1 MKSFFQKNWIHFA
14 AIAFFFIVAAIYFK
28 PQLEGYGLKQHDV
41 EQWKGMA
48 HETEA
53 FRIKTGQEALW
64 TNSMFGG
71 MPTTQISVLYGG
83 NYIKELY
90 YFYVKLIPGPFGI
103 LLLHLI
109 GFYILALFLRLNP
122 IVAILGSIAF
132 SFASYEI
139 IIIQAGHLTKA
150 YATAML
156 PPLLGAFIYAFRT
169 NRWWGVAFAGLFM
182 TLELAMNHVQVT
194 YYFFFVLGFVGIYF
208 LIRSISKKELKSFL
222 ITSGGLIAVFILALG
237 INNGNLTLTNEYAP
251 YTIRGANDVSI
262 APDGLQAK
270 NQSSGLDKDYITNWS
285 YGIGETFTLLSPN
298 VKGGG
303 SFVLGGS
310 QFEDVL
316 DNSELPS
323 NTINELK
330 NYPAY
335 WGEQPFTS
343 GPVYIGVVV
352 TLLAFLGMIFVKS
365 KIKWALLAVTIFAI
379 ALSWGKNFMGL
390 TDFFIENVP
399 GYNKFRTVTII
410 LIIVEVTIPLIG
422 ILFLDMLIKQRDEII
437 AKKKQLFIALGVF
450 FVFLL
455 GVKMVGLGDN
465 YSSSSDQTQLASIE
479 KNIKEQIGSMDPQTL
494 STQYGIDANN
504 PSSMQVFIDA
514 QMKTYEDNFMNLKT
528 IREDIFNASM
538 NRSLIFVFFASI
550 FILLF
555 ILFKV
560 PSMVLSGGLLLL
572 TMVDMI
578 PVAHNY
584 LGDQDAGNGYKYW
597 EEFGKTTHPV
607 SASTA
612 DYQILEQE
620 LALNPKLKSIIA
632 KAESD
637 GKREA
642 DELEYSG
649 LAKQNV
655 IDAHKF
661 MALNFETNY
670 RVFDLSGGFQSTKAS
685 YFHKSV
691 GGYHGAKLRNI
702 NNLIDFHLS
711 NMNSKVY
718 DMLNVKYF
726 IQNTEQGE
734 QVRPNVTALGNA
746 WLVKTIDKYETP
758 NDEIRALGSKFEI
771 ENKGKGQMLINGEVV
786 KSAVVYGREKMQYV
800 LPGKDTMNIPIS
812 NDINEGIKALFVMDA
827 NGKTN
832 LIPEITQ
839 LSDTADSFTILTSLL
854 VKNQFKPTEEVV
866 MLSSEAGK
874 LKSTKFSGEGKV
886 TMTSYAPNRI
896 TYSTDVKGNQLAV
909 FSEIYYPAGWKA
921 YIDGKEV
928 DIRKVNYLLRGLEI
942 PNGKHKVEFVYE
954 QTTLTKA
961 NLIASICSIIL
972 LSLIVFVFFK
982 EFKNR
987 SKELN
992 DVKTDK
998 AN

>member
-1 MKSFFQKNWIHFA
+1 M
-14 AIAFFFIVAAIYFK
+14 
-28 PQLEGYGLKQHDV
+28 EGYGLKQHDV
-41 EQWKGMA
+41 EQWLGMS
-48 HETEA
+48 HEA
-53 FRIKTGQEALW
+53 YDYRDNTGEEALW

-71 MPTTQISVLYGG
+71 MPTTQISVLYAG

-90 YFYVKLIPGPFGI
+90 YLYTKLIPGPFGI
-103 LLLHLI
+103 VLLHLI

-132 SFASYEI
+132 AFASYEI

-208 LIRSISKKELKSFL
+208 LIRSIAKKELKSFF
-222 ITSGGLIAVFILALG
+222 ITSAGLIGVFILALV

-251 YTIRGANDVSI
+251 YTIRGGNEVTI
-262 APDGLQAK
+262 GPDGLAAK
-270 NQSSGLDKDYITNWS
+270 NQSAGLDKDYITNWS

-310 QFEDVL
+310 QFEDIL
-316 DNSELPS
+316 DNSDLPS
-323 NTINELK
+323 NTITELK

-343 GPVYIGVVV
+343 GPAYVGVIVA
-352 TLLAFLGMIFVKS
+352 LLAFLGMVFVKS
-365 KIKWALLAVTIFAI
+365 KIKWALLAVTVLAI

-410 LIIVEVTIPLIG
+410 LVLVEVTIPLLG
-422 ILFLDMLIKQRDEII
+422 ILFLDMLIKQREEIVE
-437 AKKKQLFIALGVF
+437 KKKQLFVALGVF
-450 FVFLL
+450 FVFLF

-465 YSSSSDQTQLASIE
+465 YTSTSDQTQLASIE

-504 PSSMQVFIDA
+504 PASMQVFIDA
-514 QMKTYEDNFMNLKT
+514 QMKNYEDNFMNLKT
-528 IREDIFNASM
+528 IREDIFNSSM
-538 NRSLIFVFFASI
+538 NRSLIFVFFASV

-555 ILFKV
+555 VLFKV
-560 PSMVLSGGLLLL
+560 PSIALSVGLLLL

-584 LGDQDAGNGYKYW
+584 LGDQEEGTAYKYW
-597 EEFGKTTHPV
+597 DEIGKTTHPI
-607 SASTA
+607 SASAA
-612 DYQILEQE
+612 DYQILDQE
-620 LALNPKLKSIIA
+620 LASNPTLKAAVS
-632 KAESD
+632 KAENE
-637 GKREA
+637 GRRKA
-642 DELEYSG
+642 DELGYTG

-661 MALNFETNY
+661 MAVNFKTNY
-670 RVFDLSGGFQSTKAS
+670 RVFDLGGAFQSSKAS

-691 GGYHGAKLRNI
+691 GGYHGAKLRNF

-734 QVRPNVTALGNA
+734 QARPNATALGNA

-758 NDEIRALGSKFEI
+758 NDEIRALGSKFEL
-771 ENKGKGQMLINGEVV
+771 ENKGNGQMLINGEAV

-812 NDINEGIKALFVMDA
+812 NDISEGIKALFVMDA

-854 VKNQFKPTEEVV
+854 VKNQFKPTYEAV
-866 MLSSEAGK
+866 MLKSEAAK
-874 LKSTKFSGEGKV
+874 LKQSTFSGEGKV
-886 TMTSYAPNRI
+886 TMTSYSPNKI
-896 TYSTDVKGNQLAV
+896 TYTADVKGNQLAV
-909 FSEIYYPAGWKA
+909 FSEIYYPINWKA
-921 YIDGKEV
+921 YVDGKEV
-928 DIRKVNYLLRGLEI
+928 EIRKVNYLLRGLELTG
-942 PNGKHKVEFVYE
+942 GKHKIEFVYDASLLDRSN
-954 QTTLTKA
+954 TMASVGSLLLVLLFGG
-961 NLIASICSIIL
+961 LIFL
-972 LSLIVFVFFK
+972 HYRK
-982 EFKNR
+982 KKNHEIEA
-987 SKELN
+987 K
-992 DVKTDK
+992 
-998 AN
+998 